1 VNLSE
6 CRNKKVPYFKKNQ
19 ELLKSTT
26 LLLIAFATVFLS
38 RLLNSVGFPPIINFF
53 HFAILPFASTVALFK
68 TRTKNYNQISIS
80 KTLLFSIAILLVVT
94 TASSLVNHAG
104 IINVLLQFLLLVE
117 PFMFLVAIICLPMA
131 QTSFTQFR
139 KWFIGFSCFHIF
151 LALSQQLLLTVGI
164 LKATTMKVPADNIQG
179 VFYLSGSGHVVGAS
193 VSMSF
198 GLYYLISAKKS
209 PMWLRV
215 CVFSAAF
222 LQLLFA
228 DAKQVL
234 LVCLVSWFILILINL
249 KDIRTTIQYV
259 IGAILIV
266 WILLWCTQNLPI
278 FAAYNTWNRPEIY
291 SPDGEATILKTAS
304 IRLVLGYYKSPLN
317 WLFGLGPG
325 HTVGRLG
332 GWMLP
337 KYWNLL
343 APLGATIHPVSQQ
356 TWDAVSASWL
366 GAASS
371 MFSPL
376 YGWVGIWGDLGL
388 LGLGAYLYLLFIV
401 WHRLCI
407 DNFSKFLILN
417 VVVNGFIFSQMEEP
431 AYMLFVTGLIGLQ
444 WQERR
449 IAKTF
454 KERSPYVNADP
465 KHSLEVG

>member
-1 VNLSE
+1 MSN
-6 CRNKKVPYFKKNQ
+6 FKKNQ
-19 ELLKSTT
+19 GLIKSTT

-38 RLLNSVGFPPIINFF
+38 RLLETAGFPAIINFA
-53 HFAILPFASTVALFK
+53 HFATVPFASAQAIFK

-80 KTLLFSIAILLVVT
+80 KALLSSLIILLGVI
-94 TASSLVNHAG
+94 TASALVNRAG
-104 IINVLLQFLLLVE
+104 VINVILQFLLLFE
-117 PFMFLVAIICLPMA
+117 PFMFLLAIICLPMA
-131 QTSFTQFR
+131 QTSFTRLR
-139 KWFIGFSCFHIF
+139 KWFIRFSCFHIF
-151 LALSQQLLLTVGI
+151 LALFQQLLLSVGI
-164 LKATTMKVPADNIQG
+164 LKLTTMLVPADNIQG

-193 VSMSF
+193 VSISF
-198 GLYYLISAKKS
+198 GIYYLISEKKS

-215 CVFSAAF
+215 SIFFAAF

-234 LVCLVSWFILILINL
+234 LVCLVSWFLLILMNV
-249 KDIRTTIQYV
+249 KDVGKTIQYV
-259 IGAILIV
+259 IAAILVV
-266 WILLWCTQNLPI
+266 WILIWCTQNLEL
-278 FAAYNTWNRPEIY
+278 FRAFNTWNRPEIY
-291 SPDGEATILKTAS
+291 GPNGEATLLKTAS
-304 IRLVLGYYKSPLN
+304 IRLIISHYKSPLN

-337 KYWNLL
+337 KYSGLL
-343 APLGATIHPVSQQ
+343 APLGATIHPVSQE

-366 GAASS
+366 GPASS

-376 YGWVGIWGDLGL
+376 FGWAGIWGDSGL
-388 LGLGAYLYLLFIV
+388 LGLGAYLYILFIV
-401 WHRLCI
+401 WHRLCL

-449 IAKTF
+449 IAKAF
-454 KERSPYVNADP
+454 KERSLYVNADHN
-465 KHSLEVG
+465 HSLEPG